1 MSKKRLSTL
10 AQIVNSARTRP
21 APSLPA
27 SSRPNPVPPVAV
39 PLYPAAAAQPPRTP
53 LFGRAGKS
61 YRDELNTLTEA
72 FSGRATTTAHTALN
86 LLEDL
91 YTEVRDRQPHR
102 GPPFS
107 FPPPARILPCGAQDA
122 TVTMD
127 ELRFVRHLGEGAFAM
142 VDLCLYVS
150 PDGRQ
155 VPIAVKVR
163 IRAEMHPHARAYR
176 AAPAACR
183 R

>member
-1 MSKKRLSTL
+1 
-10 AQIVNSARTRP
+10 
-21 APSLPA
+21 
-27 SSRPNPVPPVAV
+27 
-39 PLYPAAAAQPPRTP
+39 
-53 LFGRAGKS
+53 
-61 YRDELNTLTEA
+61 
-72 FSGRATTTAHTALN
+72 
-86 LLEDL
+86 
-91 YTEVRDRQPHR
+91 
-102 GPPFS
+102 
-107 FPPPARILPCGAQDA
+107 
-122 TVTMD
+122 MD